1 MKVLIYGVGGVGGF
15 IGSFLKKQNMKF
27 HTLLGVK
34 GMNFLKNQG
43 LILNSKVESLK
54 FKNLNVIDQLK
65 EGETFDIII
74 ITVKLYDFDF
84 VIEEINK
91 KIKGNYIILPF
102 QNGIYA
108 EEKIKKIFGPEK
120 TFGAVAQISAHK
132 SKSRSS
138 AYR

>member
-15 IGSFLKKQNMKF
+15 IGSFLEKTEYEISYIARGKRYE
-27 HTLLGVK
+27 
-34 GMNFLKNQG
+34 FLKNQG

-108 EEKIKKIFGPEK
+108 EEKIKKFLDPKKPLEL
-120 TFGAVAQISAHK
+120 
-132 SKSRSS
+132 
-138 AYR
+138 

>member
-15 IGSFLKKQNMKF
+15 IGSFLEKTEYEISYIARGKRYE
-27 HTLLGVK
+27 
-34 GMNFLKNQG
+34 FLKNQG

-91 KIKGNYIILPF
+91 KN
-102 QNGIYA
+102 
-108 EEKIKKIFGPEK
+108 
-120 TFGAVAQISAHK
+120 
-132 SKSRSS
+132 
-138 AYR
+138 